1 MCVPP
6 FGADLS
12 NDEECTAMHDDD
24 DDDLDQEIDEI
35 DWRDE
40 YDEDV
45 LFENPGSAL
54 RKVTAD
60 NPRCYPCPQC
70 HTEDALTLLDVRQH
84 YVCDRCADSN
94 ERGW

>member
-1 MCVPP
+1 MY
-6 FGADLS
+6 DIHEED
-12 NDEECTAMHDDD
+12 DE
-24 DDDLDQEIDEI
+24 QEIDEL

-40 YDEDV
+40 FDEDV
-45 LFENPGSAL
+45 LFESPGSSL

-60 NPRCYPCPQC
+60 NPRCHPCPQC
-70 HTEDALTLLDVRQH
+70 HAEDALTLLDVRQH